1 VGKTV
6 VSAALLCRYR
16 GVMPLRYWK
25 PIQTGVERD
34 DDTADVRRLAACA
47 DGEMLD
53 DGVRLT
59 RPVSPHLAARLSDR
73 EIKLDALAAIIAS
86 QPVEDRW
93 VVEGAGGVLVP
104 VNASELIIDLI
115 ARLALA
121 TLVVARSGLGTINH
135 TLLTLEALR
144 ARGIRIAGVVMVG
157 VPQPE
162 NVDAIEGY
170 GGVSVVGQMPM
181 LGPLSPDL
189 VARWADTAFDP
200 DGHLLEFLR

>member
-1 VGKTV
+1 
-6 VSAALLCRYR
+6 
-16 GVMPLRYWK
+16 MPLRYWK

-47 DGEMLD
+47 DGEVLD
-53 DGVRLT
+53 DGVRLP

-73 EIKLDALAAIIAS
+73 EITLDALAAIIES
-86 QPVEDRW
+86 QPPEDRW

-144 ARGIRIAGVVMVG
+144 ARAIRIAGVVMVG
-157 VPQPE
+157 VPEQE
-162 NVDAIEGY
+162 NADAIEDY
-170 GGVSVVGQMPM
+170 GGVPVVGQMPM
-181 LGPLSPDL
+181 LGPLSSDL
-189 VARWADTAFDP
+189 VARWADTALDP

>member
-1 VGKTV
+1 
-6 VSAALLCRYR
+6 
-16 GVMPLRYWK
+16 MPLRYWK

-34 DDTADVRRLAACA
+34 DDTADVRRLASCA
-47 DGEMLD
+47 DAEVLD

-73 EIKLDALAAIIAS
+73 EITIDALAAIIES
-86 QPVEDRW
+86 QPLEDRW

-115 ARLALA
+115 ARLGLA

-144 ARGIRIAGVVMVG
+144 ARAIGIAGVVMVG
-157 VPQPE
+157 VPEPE
-162 NVDAIEGY
+162 NVNAIEGY
-170 GGVSVVGQMPM
+170 GGVAVVGQMPM

-189 VARWADTAFDP
+189 VAGWALTSLDP
-200 DGHLLEFLR
+200 DGRLLELLR